1 MVNRF
6 KALGICLLLLVILL
20 SGCTSKEEQAAID
33 AFNEASLKL
42 EAINSELDKSILDA
56 ETIIAA
62 NEKAFDE
69 NAIGTL
75 ETAVSIA
82 KSLKVT
88 IPEKPKE
95 LESIKSEI
103 EKLNN
108 TDYTSLLQQIA
119 DSRKAYEDS
128 VKQLKQVTAPAESFV
143 IERIQAIGG
152 ITGISAVTE
161 DNDPNG
167 KLGKQGGYT
176 AQVYFSY
183 NLVNQANVSGN
194 SIIEKGTNSGGSL
207 EVYNTVE
214 EAEKRNSYL
223 STFDGGIFASGSH
236 RVVGTVVVRTS
247 DQLTA
252 SQQKD
257 LEAKLIYSLIE
268 LDSMNDDK
276 TIFSVGECIYK
287 VSPTWKQVVA
297 SNDITYFY
305 PSGTTSNNDGML
317 MVQSEYIDI
326 ENDLLDEFFDGS
338 IQGLEKYLTNIKILE
353 QKNIRIANSDGRKL
367 YLSGNS
373 NEDVYEFES
382 VIFINNGICYT
393 FIFTHKDNI
402 TSSLNSDFNKIVQ
415 SISFV
420 NNNTPN
426 IVVPKVGD

>member
-268 LDSMNDDK
+268 LESMNDDEA
-276 TIFSVGECIYK
+276 IFSARECIYK
-287 VSPTWKQVVA
+287 VSSTWKQVVV

-305 PSGTTSNNDGML
+305 PSGTTSSNDGVL
-317 MVQSEYIDI
+317 MVQIKYIDI
-326 ENDLLDEFFDGS
+326 GNDLLNEFFDGY
-338 IQGLEKYLTNIKILE
+338 IQGLVKDLPNSKILE
-353 QKNIRIANSDGRKL
+353 QSNIRIANLDGRKL
-367 YLSGNS
+367 YFSGNV

-382 VIFINNGICYT
+382 VIFINNGISYT
-393 FIFTHKDNI
+393 FTITHKDNI